1 MIYLDYNATTPID
14 AGVAEAMLPYLLSHY
29 GNPSSNHPLGR
40 EAKTAVEL
48 ARGQVAGLL
57 GCASDEIIF
66 TSGGSE
72 SNNMAIKGAA
82 HSHQAHDNHIITSV
96 IEHPSVLNP
105 CRSLEADGFR
115 ITYLPVDEQ
124 GVVLLGELEEMISK
138 DTILVSIMLANN
150 ETGTLQP
157 LSEISRI
164 CRRHGVLVHTDAS
177 QAVGKIPVQ
186 VEELGVDLLTVAGHK
201 MYAPKGIGAL
211 YIRKGVRIEPLI
223 HGAGHEHGLRAG
235 TENVIFDVAL
245 GKACEIAMA
254 SCRDDS
260 LKKLTDF
267 FLNGIQEL
275 FGTRVKLNGAPD
287 MRLPNTVNISFIG
300 FHGTDILAWLGDD
313 MAASTGSACHAGM
326 VSISPVLRAMGV
338 SDEIGR
344 GAVRFSLGRMTT
356 RDEIVQVLQK
366 LAKLAAPHC

>member
-366 LAKLAAPHC
+366 LAKLAAA